1 MEPTRV
7 LPPSRERPTEGLDAD
22 AASSSRSEPDP
33 GRVAG
38 TVAGASAL
46 ARAAWIGAA
55 FGMTLCVGAA
65 DYLTGTDVSLILL
78 YLAPIGFCTWFV
90 TLRGA
95 LALSAGGAIVATA
108 ADTLFRLESGGPA
121 LPVAVLGWNAVIQL
135 GTSLALVLVLNALR
149 VRLEAE
155 ELLART
161 DALTRIANRRA
172 FIEAASLELERA
184 RRHRRPLTF
193 AYVDADD
200 FKDVNDRLGHA
211 EGDALLAVVARTLRG
226 ATRAV
231 DTVARLGGDE
241 FGLLLPETDEPMA
254 EALLARLQATLQEVI
269 ARHGWGLRFSVGAAV
284 FRTPA
289 VSVDEMMARADELM
303 YTAKRTAKGSV
314 RLGVY
319 EGGARASAAR
329 PR

>member
-1 MEPTRV
+1 V
-7 LPPSRERPTEGLDAD
+7 LLRRRERPPEG
-22 AASSSRSEPDP
+22 PDP
-33 GRVAG
+33 DPSGG
-38 TVAGASAL
+38 TPGPPRASVGAGALSGV
-46 ARAAWIGAA
+46 ARSAWIAAA
-55 FGMTLCVGAA
+55 FGMTVCVGAA

-90 TLRGA
+90 TLRGGI
-95 LALSAGGAIVATA
+95 ALSIGGALVATA
-108 ADTLFRLESGGPA
+108 ADTLYRLDSGGRA
-121 LPVAVLGWNAVIQL
+121 LPFAVLGWNAVIQL

-161 DALTRIANRRA
+161 DALTRIPNRRA

-184 RRHRRPLTF
+184 RRHRRALTF

-231 DTVARLGGDE
+231 DSVARLGGDE

-254 EALLARLQATLQEVI
+254 EALLARLQTTLAE
-269 ARHGWGLRFSVGAAV
+269 AMAKHGWGVRFSVGAAV

-303 YTAKRTAKGSV
+303 YSAKRAAKGSV
-314 RLGVY
+314 RLGVF

>member
-1 MEPTRV
+1 MSLRRT
-7 LPPSRERPTEGLDAD
+7 ERPTEGPDAAPPDAD
-22 AASSSRSEPDP
+22 EDTP
-33 GRVAG
+33 GLPRAG
-38 TVAGASAL
+38 GGAGALSAL
-46 ARAAWIGAA
+46 ARSAWIAA
-55 FGMTLCVGAA
+55 SFGMTLCVGAA

-95 LALSAGGAIVATA
+95 VALSIGGALVATA
-108 ADTLFRLESGGPA
+108 ADTLYRLDSGGRA
-121 LPVAVLGWNAVIQL
+121 LPFAVLGWNAVIQL

-172 FIEAASLELERA
+172 FIEAAALDLERA
-184 RRHRRPLTF
+184 RRHRRPLTL

-231 DTVARLGGDE
+231 DSVARLGGDE

-254 EALLARLQATLQEVI
+254 EALLGRLQATLTETM
-269 ARHGWGLRFSVGAAV
+269 ARHGWGVRFSIGAAV

-303 YTAKRTAKGSV
+303 YSAKRAAKGSV
-314 RLGVY
+314 RLGVF

>member
-1 MEPTRV
+1 MPLR
-7 LPPSRERPTEGLDAD
+7 SRERPAEGPALT
-22 AASSSRSEPDP
+22 PPP
-33 GRVAG
+33 GRVHG
-38 TVAGASAL
+38 PSRMGLGAEAPSGL
-46 ARAAWIGAA
+46 ARAAWLGAA
-55 FGMTLCVGAA
+55 FGMTVCVGFA

-78 YLAPIGFCTWFV
+78 YLAPIGFSTWFV
-90 TLRGA
+90 TLRGGI
-95 LALSAGGAIVATA
+95 ALSIGGAIVATA
-108 ADTLFRLESGGPA
+108 ADTLYRLESGGRA
-121 LPVAVLGWNAVIQL
+121 LPVAVLGWNGVIQL

-161 DALTRIANRRA
+161 DTLTHIPNRRA
-172 FIEAASLELERA
+172 FIEAATLELERA

-193 AYVDADD
+193 AYVDCDD

-211 EGDALLAVVARTLRG
+211 EGDALLAVVGRTLRS
-226 ATRAV
+226 ATRAI

-254 EALLARLQATLQEVI
+254 EALLARLQATLRETME
-269 ARHGWGLRFSVGAAV
+269 RHGWAVRFSVGAAV
-284 FRTPA
+284 FRKPA

-303 YTAKRTAKGSV
+303 YAAKRTAKGSV
-314 RLGVY
+314 RLGVFD
-319 EGGARASAAR
+319 GGARASAAR

>member
-1 MEPTRV
+1 MSPRTRDRPAEGPAPTPPPGSV
-7 LPPSRERPTEGLDAD
+7 HAPSRASG
-22 AASSSRSEPDP
+22 AATP
-33 GRVAG
+33 AG
-38 TVAGASAL
+38 L
-46 ARAAWIGAA
+46 ARAAWLGAA
-55 FGMTLCVGAA
+55 FGMTVCVGFA

-78 YLAPIGFCTWFV
+78 YLAPIGFSTWFV
-90 TLRGA
+90 TLRGGI
-95 LALSAGGAIVATA
+95 ALSIGGALVATA
-108 ADTLFRLESGGPA
+108 SDTVYRLESGGRA
-121 LPVAVLGWNAVIQL
+121 LPVAVLGWNGVIQL

-161 DALTRIANRRA
+161 DTLTRIPNRRA
-172 FIEAASLELERA
+172 FIEAATLELERA

-193 AYVDADD
+193 AYVDCDD

-211 EGDALLAVVARTLRG
+211 EGDALLAVVARTLRS
-226 ATRAV
+226 ATRAI
-231 DTVARLGGDE
+231 DSVARLGGDE
-241 FGLLLPETDEPMA
+241 FGLLLPETDEPTA
-254 EALLARLQATLQEVI
+254 EALLARLQATLQETMV
-269 ARHGWGLRFSVGAAV
+269 RHGWGVRFSVGAAV

-314 RLGVY
+314 KLGVFD
-319 EGGARASAAR
+319 GGARASAAR